1 VHIEIQLSAMKRFI
15 VLTVSWWVLIFS
27 YVSAPCMLV
36 GEIDYY
42 TMALFACQRLEG
54 LPVELPTLSLVLCLV
69 LCIVLLPNSM
79 LQVSAFRWNALMHS
93 IGVATLAICLLKPLL
108 SSSTTFNT
116 TFIESMEFIGIVTG
130 RAAAVYLAVMLLVI
144 SRRSV
149 LSEWHSLD
157 YTETIAFHRL
167 AGWWVLVMSLLHSL
181 AFAAYYLQRG
191 GWHELLE
198 ATVPVAL
205 SCKDPEDPLCWNT
218 LGLVNGFGVVAT
230 FSVSILAILSR
241 EQVRRSAYNLFYFT
255 HVALSFLFILF
266 CGLHDF
272 PMVIL
277 MFPGLAFYM
286 KDRIVAFFT
295 RQELSEVTAEVLC
308 RTGASNIIL
317 LTWNTAPELKFMPG
331 TRWVYLHERGVSRLQ
346 WHPYS
351 VVQNGHRAQVLVKGA
366 GDWSESLCKQVSQ
379 EALKL
384 SIEGPYGKPMA
395 QTPRT
400 SPPRNLLLVAGGVGI
415 SPFIDLLSGLRLEDA
430 GWQRVHLVWA
440 VRGDEFGGISGA
452 IDWRRLC
459 ERAEISVFV
468 TSAEAESPSG
478 MVDHRMGSSDFQ
490 ASASAS
496 EMCRHRVL
504 ILSFV
509 FITLG
514 ALAADF
520 LVHNWSIWVR
530 HTVHSLLAWASLA
543 RCVPLLLVLV
553 VLLAVTLLNFALQ
566 RLSTGGRSRWGR
578 LEAEDSGRCMRQ
590 EGGEGPEAKLCI
602 QHAKPDLQQLLE
614 QQAELGPVEV
624 KVCGPQRMLAS
635 INATVLQLKNRGL
648 TVELD
653 SLESSL

>member
-1 VHIEIQLSAMKRFI
+1 MKRFV
-15 VLTVSWWVLIFS
+15 VLTVCWWILIVS
-27 YVSAPCMLV
+27 YVGAPCRLV

-79 LQVSAFRWNALMHS
+79 LQVSAFRWNAMLHS
-93 IGVATLAICLLKPLL
+93 IGVATLAICLLKPLV

-181 AFAAYYLQRG
+181 AFAAFYLQRG

-198 ATVPVAL
+198 ATIPVAL
-205 SCKDPEDPLCWNT
+205 SSCKDPEDPLCWNT

-230 FSVSILAILSR
+230 FAVSILAILSR
-241 EQVRRSAYNLFYFT
+241 EQVRRSAYNLFYFA

-286 KDRIVAFFT
+286 KDRIVAFIT
-295 RQELSEVTAEVLC
+295 RQELSDVTAEVLC
-308 RTGASNIIL
+308 RTGTSNVIL
-317 LTWNTAPELKFMPG
+317 LTWNTTPELKFMPG
-331 TRWVYLHERGVSRLQ
+331 TRWVYLHERGVSRMQ

-351 VVQNGHRAQVLVKGA
+351 VVQNGHRAQVLLKGA

-384 SIEGPYGKPMA
+384 RIEGPYGKPMA
-395 QTPRT
+395 QSSTL
-400 SPPRNLLLVAGGVGI
+400 PPRNLLLVAGGVGI
-415 SPFIDLLSGLRLEDA
+415 SPFVDLLSGLQWLEA
-430 GWQRVHLVWA
+430 GWQQLHLVWA

-459 ERAEISVFV
+459 ERAEVSVFV
-468 TSAEAESPSG
+468 TSGEAESPSG
-478 MVDHRMGSSDFQ
+478 MVDHRMGSNSQ
-490 ASASAS
+490 VAAARSG
-496 EMCRHRVL
+496 EMCRHRLL

-509 FITLG
+509 CITMG
-514 ALAADF
+514 AVAADF

-530 HTVHSLLAWASLA
+530 HTVRSLLAWASLA
-543 RCVPLLLVLV
+543 RCVPLLLVLL
-553 VLLAVTLLNFALQ
+553 VLLAVTLLNFAVQ
-566 RLSTGGRSRWGR
+566 RLSGKSRWGR
-578 LEAEDSGRCMRQ
+578 FQDDSSPGMRE
-590 EGGEGPEAKLCI
+590 EGGEGPEPKLCI
-602 QHAKPDLQQLLE
+602 QHAKPDLQQLVE
-614 QQAELGPVEV
+614 QKAELGPVEV
-624 KVCGPQRMLAS
+624 KVCGPQRMLATIS
-635 INATVLQLKNRGL
+635 ATVLQLKKRGL

>member
-1 VHIEIQLSAMKRFI
+1 MKRFI
-15 VLTVSWWVLIFS
+15 VLTVAWWILIVS
-27 YVSAPCMLV
+27 YVGAPCRLV

-79 LQVSAFRWNALMHS
+79 LQVSAFRWNALLHS
-93 IGVATLAICLLKPLL
+93 IGVATLAICLLKPVL
-108 SSSTTFNT
+108 SSSITFNT
-116 TFIESMEFIGIVTG
+116 TFIESMEFIGVVTG

-181 AFAAYYLQRG
+181 AFVAFYLQRG

-198 ATVPVAL
+198 ATIPVAL
-205 SCKDPEDPLCWNT
+205 SCKDPEDPYCWNT

-230 FSVSILAILSR
+230 FAVSILAILSR

-255 HVALSFLFILF
+255 HVVLSFLFILF

-286 KDRIVAFFT
+286 KDRIVASLT
-295 RQELSEVTAEVLC
+295 RKELSDVTAEVLC
-308 RTGASNIIL
+308 RTGTSNVIL
-317 LTWNTAPELKFMPG
+317 LTWNTAPEVKFMPG
-331 TRWVYLHERGVSRLQ
+331 TRWVYLHERGVSRMQ

-351 VVQNGHRAQVLVKGA
+351 VIQNGHRAQVLLKGV

-384 SIEGPYGKPMA
+384 RIEGPYGKPMA
-395 QTPRT
+395 QNSA
-400 SPPRNLLLVAGGVGI
+400 SPPRHLLLVAGGVGI
-415 SPFIDLLSGLRLEDA
+415 SPFIDLLSGLQWLEEA
-430 GWQRVHLVWA
+430 GWQQVHLVWA

-459 ERAEISVFV
+459 ERAEVSVFV
-468 TSAEAESPSG
+468 TSGEAESPSG
-478 MVDHRMGSSDFQ
+478 MVDHKMGSNSEVQ
-490 ASASAS
+490 AAASAS

-509 FITLG
+509 CITLG
-514 ALAADF
+514 AVAADF
-520 LVHNWSIWVR
+520 LVHNWSTWAR
-530 HTVHSLLAWASLA
+530 PRVHSLLAWASLV
-543 RCVPLLLVLV
+543 RCVPLLLVLL
-553 VLLAVTLLNFALQ
+553 VLLAVTLLKFTLQ
-566 RLSTGGRSRWGR
+566 RLSSKARWGR
-578 LEAEDSGRCMRQ
+578 MPEERGA
-590 EGGEGPEAKLCI
+590 EGPEPNLCI
-602 QHAKPDLQQLLE
+602 QHAKPDLQQLVE
-614 QQAELGPVEV
+614 QQAELGPLEV
-624 KVCGPQRMLAS
+624 KVCGPQRMTAT
-635 INATVLQLKNRGL
+635 INATVLQLKKRGL
-648 TVELD
+648 TLELD